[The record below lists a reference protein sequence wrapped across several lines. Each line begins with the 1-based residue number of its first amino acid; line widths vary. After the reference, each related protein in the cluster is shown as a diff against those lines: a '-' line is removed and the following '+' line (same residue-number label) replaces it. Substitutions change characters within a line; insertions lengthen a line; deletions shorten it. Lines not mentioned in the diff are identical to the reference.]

1 VAQVRRFG
9 ENDVNV
15 DEELTSTAQA
25 AVRLTESLGVTA
37 PPGGSL
43 TVVGTGIRAITQLTV
58 ESMAAMAGAEVLL
71 HVIGDETQEAAVK
84 VINPVAQTLTI
95 YYGEG
100 LERTYT
106 YEAMIQHIL
115 AEVSAG
121 KRVVAAFYGHPGV
134 CTYPTHESV
143 RRARAAGLP
152 ARMLPAVSAEDCLFA
167 DLGVDP
173 GDDGCHSYEAT
184 DFVFRRRPID
194 PVAHLLLWQV
204 GTLGIYTYETSGY
217 DLSSFPALLHRLAT
231 AYPPWH
237 PATIYEAPFAPTGL
251 PRAVRVPITA
261 LRGDQMTPATTLYI
275 PPLRPDATGPWS

>member
-84 VINPVAQTLTI
+84 VINPVAQTLTM